1 MINPRL
7 EEKLTNALAAGPRS
21 AAAKELFM
29 HGGCHAWAMAAAMQW
44 GGSIRCSTTAIYSN
58 AGRQVL
64 EDCNH
69 AWYEIGGRVADFVGW
84 AENADELLTRYA
96 IAAELHPGFYPTKT
110 TVHESLALT
119 TDQIEAVLAG
129 KAEFPGRLYGEPE
142 WLRRTVSFAREALP
156 PK

>member
-7 EEKLTNALAAGPRS
+7 EEKLTNALAGGPRS

-58 AGRQVL
+58 AAGRQVL

-69 AWYEIGGRVADFVGW
+69 AWYEIGGRVADFLGW
-84 AENADELLTRYA
+84 AETRMNCSRDMPSPRNSIRA
-96 IAAELHPGFYPTKT
+96 FIRRRRRCMR
-110 TVHESLALT
+110 AL
-119 TDQIEAVLAG
+119 
-129 KAEFPGRLYGEPE
+129 R
-142 WLRRTVSFAREALP
+142 
-156 PK
+156 